1 MAHSKSA
8 KKRVK
13 QNEKARLRNKSEKTR
28 MRTQTKKVLKLMQV
42 GEDMEKITKEYRLA
56 IKYYDVASKHGLIH
70 NRQADR
76 RKSRLTTKLND
87 YVTKQNEK

>member
-28 MRTQTKKVLKLMQV
+28 MRTQTKKVIQLLQHSDDV
-42 GEDMEKITKEYRLA
+42 EKITQEYRRA
-56 IKYYDVASKHGLIH
+56 IKFYDVACKHGVIH
-70 NRQADR
+70 NNQADR
-76 RKSRLTTKLND
+76 RKSRLTMKLND
-87 YVTKQNEK
+87 FMTKQK

>member
-1 MAHSKSA
+1 
-8 KKRVK
+8 
-13 QNEKARLRNKSEKTR
+13 
-28 MRTQTKKVLKLMQV
+28 MQV